1 MIQPVDLVSE
11 LIRFESTSS
20 LSNAEVSFYLADL
33 LPKLGFEV
41 EQIEYESPPGVRKV
55 NVIAKKGDGSGG
67 IAYFGHSDV
76 VPADNWKFAEHGP
89 YTPTVKEGRLYGRGS
104 CDMKGSV
111 AAFIAA
117 TQAFDARS
125 LKHPVFITI
134 TADEEVG
141 FLGAEQVQKRSRLFR
156 EMVSGQSKGI
166 IGEPTEL
173 KVVYAHKG
181 AYGFR
186 ATARGRAAH
195 SSTNRGI
202 NANLA
207 MIPFLMEMKRI
218 HDETLTDPTWLN
230 AEFDPPGISWNIG
243 VNDFTRAVNITP
255 PQSVCTVYFRPMP
268 GMNPELLLE
277 QAGKLAEQHGLEFQ
291 VTGRGPA
298 IYVDPQ
304 SPFVRETLEL
314 AELPEAKT
322 VPYGTDGVFFGELQ
336 NLVILGPGSIDQAHT
351 FDEFIELDQLQKG
364 TDLFRKIIAANCT

>member
-20 LSNAEVSFYLADL
+20 LSNAEISGYLVDL
-33 LPKLGFEV
+33 LPRLDFEV
-41 EQIEYESPPGVRKV
+41 EQVEYESPPGVRKV
-55 NVIAKKGDGSGG
+55 NVIAKKGKGTGG
-67 IAYFGHSDV
+67 VAYFGHSDV

-89 YTPTVKEGRLYGRGS
+89 YQPTIRDGMLYGRGS

-111 AAFIAA
+111 AAFMAA
-117 TQAFDARS
+117 AQSFTSAS
-125 LKHPVFITI
+125 LKQPIYIAI

-141 FLGAEQVQKRSRLFR
+141 FLGAEQVQKRSVLFR
-156 EMVSGQSKGI
+156 EMVAGQSRGI

-173 KVVYAHKG
+173 NVVYAHKG

-186 ATARGRAAH
+186 AIARGRAAH

-207 MIPFLMEMKRI
+207 MIPFLVEMKQI
-218 HDETLTDPTWLN
+218 HDETLVDPQWLN
-230 AEFDPPGISWNIG
+230 QEFNPPGISWNIG
-243 VNDFTRAVNITP
+243 INDFTRAVNITP

-268 GMNPELLLE
+268 GMDPEILLDR
-277 QAGKLAEQHGLEFQ
+277 ARSLAESHGLEFM

-298 IYVDPQ
+298 VYVDPHSDFVQ
-304 SPFVRETLEL
+304 SMLKL
-314 AELPEAKT
+314 ADKPQAQT
-322 VPYGTDGVFFGELQ
+322 VPYGTDGVFFGELK

-351 FDEFIELDQLQKG
+351 ADEFIELDQLQKG
-364 TDLFRKIIAANCT
+364 TDLFRKIIAANCQ